1 MIKKIS
7 ALAAAAIACKFAPV
21 SLINSLYSNIPQI
34 ASAEES
40 KISERQAIC
49 ILRSEPN

>member
-1 MIKKIS
+1 MMKKIS
-7 ALAAAAIACKFAPV
+7 VFAAAAIAFKHAPI
-21 SLINSLYSNIPQI
+21 SLIQSFCSNMPQI

>member
-7 ALAAAAIACKFAPV
+7 FLGAAALAYKYAPV
-21 SLINSLYSNIPQI
+21 SLINSLYSNISQI